1 VRVIVVE
8 DSALLRQGMTRLL
21 EDLGIRVVA
30 QASDAGN
37 LLDLVAAER
46 PDVVML
52 DIRMPPTH
60 TDEGIRAAVAVRQ
73 HHPGTGVLLLSQ
85 YIETG
90 GPVQAM
96 ARDGRGFGYLLKER
110 ITDAETLHDALKRVG
125 QGESVLDPAVV
136 DRLMGRR
143 RADNALD
150 GLTDRERQVL
160 SLMAEGRSNEAIAT
174 YLHISPKTLETHIRS
189 VFTKLCLEPDLN
201 VHRRVLAVL
210 TWLARPQPGRG
221 PEPGGHACPS

>member
-1 VRVIVVE
+1 MIVVE
-8 DSALLRQGMTRLL
+8 DSALLRQGLARLL

-30 QASDAGN
+30 QAGDAED
-37 LLDLVAAER
+37 LLGLVAAER

-60 TDEGIRAAVAVRQ
+60 TDEGIRAAAAVRRR
-73 HHPGTGVLLLSQ
+73 HPGTGVLLLSQ
-85 YIETG
+85 YIETS
-90 GPVQAM
+90 GPVEAM

-110 ITDAETLHDALKRVG
+110 VTDAEALHDALKRVG

-136 DRLMGRR
+136 ERLMGRR
-143 RADNALD
+143 RTDDTLGA
-150 GLTDRERQVL
+150 LTDRERQVL

-174 YLHISPKTLETHIRS
+174 RLHITPKTLETHIRS
-189 VFTKLCLEPDLN
+189 VFTKLGLEPDLS

-210 TWLARPQPGRG
+210 TWLARPRPGRG
-221 PEPGGHACPS
+221 PEPGGYACPP